1 MSKSK
6 VNKYSDIVT
15 TLIKTT
21 FSMKE
26 TIILIFIR
34 ILVNCKKK
42 YHTQTANRRKQYA
55 VIKKETKCQ

>member
-15 TLIKTT
+15 TLIKTI
-21 FSMKE
+21 FSMKD

-42 YHTQTANRRKQYA
+42 YIIRKQLTD
-55 VIKKETKCQ
+55 ENNTQ